1 MNIDDA
7 ESFVYA
13 WGLWERGRAEGIEH
27 AIEMV
32 ENRLCREG
40 TNAQQRE
47 VLIDLYDSLR
57 ETKPAA
63 SAEFC

>member
-7 ESFVYA
+7 EDFVYA
-13 WGLWERGRAEGIEH
+13 WGLWERGRSEGIAH

-32 ENRLCREG
+32 KNRLWRKD
-40 TNAQQRE
+40 TNEQQRE
-47 VLIDLYDSLR
+47 ILIELYESLR